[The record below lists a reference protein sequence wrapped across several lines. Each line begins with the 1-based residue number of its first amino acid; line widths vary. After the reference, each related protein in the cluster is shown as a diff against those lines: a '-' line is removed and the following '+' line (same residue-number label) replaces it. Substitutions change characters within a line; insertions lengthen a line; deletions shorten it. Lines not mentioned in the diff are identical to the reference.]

1 MRLPI
6 PTEGEIAY
14 RIPKLENSFSTW
26 SQIIKTELSGDTFG
40 AVVELKVNIDEPV
53 SVIKSFSYPKISL
66 IAEGNLS
73 RGFLSTPMKAILEV
87 KPVGKE
93 AGTG

>member
-14 RIPKLENSFSTW
+14 RIPKFENSFSTI
-26 SQIIKTELSGDTFG
+26 SHTIKTELSGDTLG
-40 AVVELKVNIDEPV
+40 AIVELKLNIEEPA

-66 IAEGNLS
+66 IAEGNFS

-87 KPVGKE
+87 KPVGKK

>member
-53 SVIKSFSYPKISL
+53 SVIKSFRIQ
-66 IAEGNLS
+66 
-73 RGFLSTPMKAILEV
+73 RFH
-87 KPVGKE
+87 
-93 AGTG
+93 